1 MAACP
6 TKLVDE
12 GMHYLW
18 DSLAEDEKEAGA
30 P

>member
-18 DSLAEDEKEAGA
+18 DSLAEDEKEAGT